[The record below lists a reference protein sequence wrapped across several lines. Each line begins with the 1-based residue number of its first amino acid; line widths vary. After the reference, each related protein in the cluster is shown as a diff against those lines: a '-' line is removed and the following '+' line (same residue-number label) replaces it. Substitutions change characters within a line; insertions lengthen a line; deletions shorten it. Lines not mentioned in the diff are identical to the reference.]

1 MRRCKMRYLEAWVS
15 WVVHILLDTG
25 STLEPL
31 VGAEKEARECEA
43 VQFHVQVVLE
53 ASRSDRSTVFVQLPF
68 AMGNLPSLRILGE
81 TLLTSCLRMS
91 FAVGFATWRPKSH
104 APSLLHG
111 WSNMWQHWKRKSHQ
125 KTKKCRNLK
134 LVCSF
139 GLIIGLMVSPFAAFR
154 KSLNIFEYVST
165 RGIRSDSPLIE
176 PCQCAGSIRC
186 AHSSCVKLKLQ
197 KDPKFAN
204 SGKGCARYCG
214 RDLIGDFLLRRFFEI
229 WKVDLAILKQL
240 TPVRSYWLAKAHWCC
255 CTKRMASET
264 KASSLWRVDL
274 RNFNLAICWM
284 TMNKTW
290 ISWNTCLIM

>member
-25 STLEPL
+25 STFEPL

-81 TLLTSCLRMS
+81 PLLTSCLRMS

-154 KSLNIFEYVST
+154 KGLNISEYVST

-197 KDPKFAN
+197 TDPKFAN